1 MHSLCRRPLSA
12 PQKQNFLLRINVVE
26 MSMCYGFIAVNS
38 QQRRQGGPRALT
50 GSILVNAY
58 MVFSGERIQLVGRG
72 DREAGTSEAGFLRK
86 SLREKERWP
95 EWKIPMLPHDLI
107 PHADPLLG
115 CLPLLG
121 LRLLGKPALRRKTA
135 FWRNYYLSVLPL
147 PSLPTAFPGGGPSS
161 HHWTC
166 SHCSLPI
173 TMHARST
180 AKILARFL
188 PKKRPCP
195 RCHRAYKHEPGV
207 VPGLGELAGK

>member
-1 MHSLCRRPLSA
+1 MLWIYSSRLSTETA
-12 PQKQNFLLRINVVE
+12 RGAQRSNWQHPGKCVHGFLWRK
-26 MSMCYGFIAVNS
+26 NS
-38 QQRRQGGPRALT
+38 T
-50 GSILVNAY
+50 
-58 MVFSGERIQLVGRG
+58 SGERRPGSRNLRGRLSQ
-72 DREAGTSEAGFLRK
+72 EK
-86 SLREKERWP
+86 SKGKGEMTWVENSHASSWP
-95 EWKIPMLPHDLI
+95 H

-121 LRLLGKPALRRKTA
+121 PRLLGKPALRRKTA